1 MIGKGEGRGVVG
13 KDVSSI
19 FSTFLGYWGLLGIF
33 FGNENITTNKQNN
46 RSSAEQAW
54 NKTVAKKSWRY
65 LFANPHRYISKTK
78 NGNKKKNQSRLM
90 GRCHS
95 PSGELVTKLI
105 PSSFKFNFQLCWCL
119 YMSALKRVSMGWWL
133 LRLTAKI
140 FCFKK
145 LNIN

>member
-1 MIGKGEGRGVVG
+1 MKTSQQTNKTIGQVQNKPEIRLLLKNPGG
-13 KDVSSI
+13 
-19 FSTFLGYWGLLGIF
+19 TFLQIHTDIYQ
-33 FGNENITTNKQNN
+33 KQKM
-46 RSSAEQAW
+46 E
-54 NKTVAKKSWRY
+54 
-65 LFANPHRYISKTK
+65 I
-78 NGNKKKNQSRLM
+78 KKKIQSRLM